1 MERLRHDVA
10 WATALSILEIFNFRN
25 EEKRYAIGMIYER
38 VKDGL
43 LAYDRVSTGS
53 TTAAVTQF
61 QSPGRAACFGRGMR
75 DRSGDPNQLCYDPT
89 VRSFSSSASAC
100 RRRTSMEMSPT

>member
-53 TTAAVTQF
+53 TTAAVTHF
-61 QSPGRAACFGRGMR
+61 HSPGRAACFGWGDAGSVRCSEPTILR
-75 DRSGDPNQLCYDPT
+75 PDRAVIFVVSL
-89 VRSFSSSASAC
+89 RLL
-100 RRRTSMEMSPT
+100 E